1 MVQMKTSSKVFLL
14 TILFWGLMGSVAQAG
29 FNAGFVNG
37 LWYSKTPFFAGEE
50 IRIYTVIQNQS
61 GFDITGTVKFFSNDS
76 LLGQSDFSIVNGRL
90 IEKWA
95 DWKTTYGKHNVSV
108 EISNTKKIEIGK
120 EPEVINLEART
131 SITETYEVDLD
142 TDGDGLGNKDDL
154 DDDDDGLTDKEE
166 EKNGTNPLIFDKPVV
181 VEKVTESQTSEK
193 KLETNGNKD
202 TEDNTFIEN
211 VVGKS
216 KELANIAKEKTIE
229 TVGNTKDFLE
239 KQKDKVDEELAQSK
253 KEETL
258 KGVPEID
265 ENRNPYVASILG
277 SIPELKEVYSFVL
290 AILIYIFNSWWILL
304 GSILVLLY
312 FMWKIVRKGF
322 RRRY

>member
-1 MVQMKTSSKVFLL
+1 MKIISKNWLFVILLWSLTTSF
-14 TILFWGLMGSVAQAG
+14 AQAG

-61 GFDITGTVKFFSNDS
+61 GFDIIGIVKFFSDNT

-95 DWKTTYGKHNVSV
+95 DWEPTFGKHNISV

-120 EPEVINLEART
+120 EPEDINLEART
-131 SITETYEVDLD
+131 FITETYDVDLD

-154 DDDDDGLTDKEE
+154 DDDGDGFTDLEE
-166 EKNGTNPLIFDKPVV
+166 GENGTNPLVFDKPVV
-181 VEKVTESQTSEK
+181 VEKVIESPTEKESGPVESQETKDNPLIEK
-193 KLETNGNKD
+193 IVE
-202 TEDNTFIEN
+202 
-211 VVGKS
+211 KS
-216 KELANIAKEKTIE
+216 KELVNLATEKTIE
-229 TVGNTKDFLE
+229 TVENTKNFLE
-239 KQKDKVDEELAQSK
+239 KQKDKIDEELAQAK
-253 KEETL
+253 KEEDL
-258 KGVPEID
+258 KGIPKID
-265 ENRNPYVASILG
+265 EERNPYVASLLG
-277 SIPELKEVYSFVL
+277 SIPELKEVYSFIL
-290 AILIYIFNSWWILL
+290 ATLIYILNSWWILL

-312 FMWKIVRKGF
+312 FICKIIKKSF